1 MTSILYIVS
10 VQSWWSCLHP
20 YLLLRRIFVK
30 SFVGIFLFFVFV
42 SSVRFCISIKGNVV
56 NLCRTTI
63 PQTRNSCC
71 ICSII
76 VSNIAEKCL
85 PPFLLK
91 TLLVLGCIYTNLRR
105 PYECCVYGEDKM
117 ETKSYNPKNS
127 HNPVMK
133 RQMRI
138 LVPINCTSRLLLYW
152 SSFTAYIHS
161 VKLWF

>member
-1 MTSILYIVS
+1 V
-10 VQSWWSCLHP
+10 
-20 YLLLRRIFVK
+20 RIFLY
-30 SFVGIFLFFVFV
+30 FMFVF
-42 SSVRFCISIKGNVV
+42 SVPCCVSIKRNLV
-56 NLCRTTI
+56 NLCSTTI
-63 PQTRNSCC
+63 HQTRNSCC

-105 PYECCVYGEDKM
+105 PYECCVYKEDEMK
-117 ETKSYNPKNS
+117 TKLYNLKNS

-138 LVPINCTSRLLLYW
+138 LVPINCKSRLLLYW
-152 SSFTAYIHS
+152 SSFTACVHS
-161 VKLWF
+161 VKLWFEECQFLRYIRMY